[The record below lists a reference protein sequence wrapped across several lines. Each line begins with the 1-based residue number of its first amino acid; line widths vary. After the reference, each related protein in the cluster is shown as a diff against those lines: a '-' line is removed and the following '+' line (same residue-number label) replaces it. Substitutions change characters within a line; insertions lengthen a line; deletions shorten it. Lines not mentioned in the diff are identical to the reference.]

1 MDNLATASMITDE
14 DECQLVSFTNKLPY
28 YVRHLCKS
36 NHKNKHYPMVTSDSK
51 DHIKSSEVETKSR
64 NDIQQQPQQQ
74 KSLAVF
80 SLSSSSSSTS
90 SINETIPPL
99 SYMATHILPAKCY
112 YDQEQTTSKDLNEN
126 KSTSSSTSTLTKC
139 FNTYREQIPFTSS
152 YSSSSSSTSSTSS
165 SSSTNPPP
173 TATTTTKKDYS
184 NSHYLESL
192 TIEQNLFNMVRF
204 DIVKSNFCDY
214 YQLGDFIRSGGFSDI
229 HYGVRL
235 SDNKPVIVKFI
246 PKEKTKNW
254 LMINQKKY
262 PAEILLHK
270 AVHEIQGIIH
280 IYDYF
285 ENDDHWILV
294 MERLR
299 NCQDLFDY
307 LEGSDRGRLT
317 ESSAKKFFQQLVQI
331 NLAMLKKGVI
341 HRDLKSENILVDLDT
356 QSLVLI
362 DFGASAIY
370 KSSTSYYSDFHGT
383 KQYKSPEYILKRR
396 YTGVPSTVWTL
407 GVLLYDMI
415 CGSLPFESEDEIT
428 GQKLVLKSHLSSELK
443 HLIQRCLSQNPERR
457 PSLETLLEHPWFKS

>member
-1 MDNLATASMITDE
+1 
-14 DECQLVSFTNKLPY
+14 
-28 YVRHLCKS
+28 
-36 NHKNKHYPMVTSDSK
+36 
-51 DHIKSSEVETKSR
+51 
-64 NDIQQQPQQQ
+64 
-74 KSLAVF
+74 
-80 SLSSSSSSTS
+80 
-90 SINETIPPL
+90 
-99 SYMATHILPAKCY
+99 MATHILPAKCY

-331 NLAMLKKGVI
+331 NLAMLKYI
-341 HRDLKSENILVDLDT
+341 DRQFEN
-356 QSLVLI
+356 
-362 DFGASAIY
+362 
-370 KSSTSYYSDFHGT
+370 
-383 KQYKSPEYILKRR
+383 
-396 YTGVPSTVWTL
+396 
-407 GVLLYDMI
+407 
-415 CGSLPFESEDEIT
+415 
-428 GQKLVLKSHLSSELK
+428 
-443 HLIQRCLSQNPERR
+443 
-457 PSLETLLEHPWFKS
+457 